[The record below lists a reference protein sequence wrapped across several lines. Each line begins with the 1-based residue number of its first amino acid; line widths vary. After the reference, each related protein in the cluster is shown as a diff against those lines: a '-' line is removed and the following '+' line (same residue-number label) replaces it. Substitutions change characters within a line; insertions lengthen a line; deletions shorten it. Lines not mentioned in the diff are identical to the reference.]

1 MLSFVLV
8 AGLSTCSALRFN
20 EVQTLVNQ
28 NYEGSLE
35 DVEGR
40 RRRRR
45 RRRKTDSD
53 TGTTDTTGT
62 DTSGTSNIE
71 AAVGSFNSANA
82 ELVVDFSFT
91 GTNTAVDATATGLTK
106 FKAAL
111 VTALSPVVLIALNTL
126 GGSTETLAGIKVLLT
141 ANLKVSPFAF
151 SKHHILVSFP
161 EAAGWKQSAT
171 SKITAD
177 DYDAVF
183 KTQQYRE
190 SAAKALTDA
199 AAADS
204 FSDYNVLRIL
214 AVTEKSVSRS
224 SFEGALTLKALL
236 VNPVAGTRPEASK
249 LGFRFDKDNSVALLL
264 SRKITHSLQTTLNL
278 ASGRSYVQIEN
289 IDRMVN
295 MKKKEYEWTLK
306 FAYTDDLFTDNGLTL
321 KARKD
326 SRILYVKHMTE
337 PDWSKRFRKTM
348 EDAIQK
354 ESGLPTDGSKGIIHV
369 TNILTADS
377 DCATVPTGGTQ
388 ATRCL
393 AAHKETT
400 VVTWQYEGYSST
412 DSTGPNPGS
421 IIHDFSAHLSRN
433 DNHDAMQA
441 RVMALFKTWTPT
453 KTECVEMAK
462 GAVTEAQ
469 CMSPIKFDVAATNKA
484 IKTNNDA
491 TDCGQEGDPFAYEE
505 TGRNDGKTLH
515 VKVDC
520 DATEFSTDAN
530 TVQTFRVTYRI
541 HMQNSEYENVEE
553 TIKAIQTTT
562 NWGSPG
568 FGPKAMADLRADGT
582 VKAMGI
588 VLTSITSDP
597 YSLLHLQHHD

>member
-8 AGLSTCSALRFN
+8 AGLATCSALRFN
-20 EVQTLVNQ
+20 EVQTQVNQ

-45 RRRKTDSD
+45 RRKTDSNK
-53 TGTTDTTGT
+53 DTTGT
-62 DTSGTSNIE
+62 ETSGTANIE
-71 AAVGSFNSANA
+71 AVGSFNSANA

-91 GTNTAVDATATGLTK
+91 GTNTAVAATGLTK

-214 AVTEKSVSRS
+214 TVTEKSVSRS

-236 VNPVAGTRPEASK
+236 VNPVAGTRPEAAK
-249 LGFRFDKDNSVALLL
+249 LGFRVDNDNSVALLL
-264 SRKITHSLQTTLNL
+264 ARKITHSLQTTLQL

-295 MKKKEYEWTLK
+295 MKKKVYEWTLK
-306 FAYTDDLFTDNGLTL
+306 FAYTDDLFIGPTVTL
-321 KARKD
+321 ADKEA

-354 ESGLPTDGSKGIIHV
+354 ESDLPTDGSKGIIHI
-369 TNILTADS
+369 TNIQTTDS
-377 DCATVPTGGTQ
+377 TCDEGGNKN
-388 ATRCL
+388 AECL
-393 AAHKETT
+393 VGDKETT
-400 VVTWQYEGYSST
+400 VVTWQYEGYSSNEA
-412 DSTGPNPGS
+412 GPNPGS

-441 RVMALFKTWTPT
+441 RVMALFKIWTPT
-453 KTECVEMAK
+453 KDECTKMA
-462 GAVTEAQ
+462 AVKDGVSEAQ
-469 CMSPIKFDVAATNKA
+469 CVSPINFVADDSTNKA
-484 IKTNNDA
+484 DDDNNEA
-491 TDCGQEGDPFAYEE
+491 
-505 TGRNDGKTLH
+505 
-515 VKVDC
+515 VDC
-520 DATEFSTDAN
+520 DQDGDDPFEYTSGGNALKVLTPVDCSKTLFSTAAD
-530 TVQTFRVTYRI
+530 TVQIFRVKYKV
-541 HMQNSEYENVEE
+541 HMQNSEYGNVEE
-553 TIKAIQTTT
+553 TIKSIQTTT
-562 NWGSPG
+562 NWGSPA
-568 FGPKAMADLRADGT
+568 FGTKAMADLRADGT

-588 VLTSITSDP
+588 VLTSLTSDP
-597 YSLLHLQHHD
+597 YSLLHLKHHD

>member
-45 RRRKTDSD
+45 RRRRKTDSV
-53 TGTTDTTGT
+53 TGTTGTTGT
-62 DTSGTSNIE
+62 ETAGTADTE
-71 AAVGSFNSANA
+71 AVGSFNSANA

-91 GTNTAVDATATGLTK
+91 ATNTAVDATGLTK

-111 VTALSPVVLIALNTL
+111 VTALSPVVLTAVNTL
-126 GGSTETLAGIKVLLT
+126 GGSAETLAGVKVILT

-151 SKHHILVSFP
+151 SKHHLLVSFP

-183 KTQQYRE
+183 KTLQYRN

-199 AAADS
+199 AALNLFA
-204 FSDYNVLRIL
+204 DYNVGLIS

-236 VNPVAGTRPEASK
+236 VNPVAGEKPEAAQ
-249 LGFRFDKDNSVALLL
+249 LGFRLDVDNSVAILL
-264 SRKITHSLQTTLNL
+264 SRKITHSLQTTLKL

-295 MKKKEYEWTLK
+295 MKKKIYRWTLQ
-306 FAYTDDLFTDNGLTL
+306 FTYDDDILVGVGETKEDKQ
-321 KARKD
+321 KARK
-326 SRILYVKHMTE
+326 LYAVHMTE
-337 PDWSKRFRKTM
+337 DSWNKRFRKTM
-348 EDAIQK
+348 EDAIRK
-354 ESGLPTDGSKGIIHV
+354 ESGLPLDDSKGIIHI
-369 TNILTADS
+369 TNIQTADS
-377 DCATVPTGGTQ
+377 TCSVATE
-388 ATRCL
+388 CL
-393 AAHKETT
+393 VAHKDETI
-400 VVTWQYEGYSST
+400 VTWQYEGYSSAAA
-412 DSTGPNPGS
+412 GPNPGS
-421 IIHDFSAHLSRN
+421 MIHDFSAHLARSG
-433 DNHDAMQA
+433 NHDAMQA

-453 KTECVEMAK
+453 AAECANMGGIGGDTPTLAQCQSPLKFAVVPADSTNAPDADNNNAVDCAGTGAFLYSAGNNDKRAK
-462 GAVTEAQ
+462 GGGA
-469 CMSPIKFDVAATNKA
+469 
-484 IKTNNDA
+484 
-491 TDCGQEGDPFAYEE
+491 
-505 TGRNDGKTLH
+505 
-515 VKVDC
+515 DC
-520 DATEFSTDAN
+520 DATVFSSEEN
-530 TVQTFRVTYRI
+530 TVQTYRVTYKV

-553 TIKAIQTTT
+553 TIKAIETTT
-562 NWGSPG
+562 NWGSPE
-568 FGPKAMADLRADGT
+568 FGTMAMADLRADGT

-597 YSLLHLQHHD
+597 YSLLHLNHHD